1 MEFDF
6 NSLFAFIIFG
16 VTIGVVYGMV
26 ALGISLIYSGL
37 DIVHFAH
44 GEIYMF
50 GAFFGLV
57 LAKDMSIPYPAAL
70 IGAMILAGLMGML
83 IERVFYRRL
92 TRSGGGYTVAGMG
105 MIICGFGMS
114 VALMNV
120 AFLIW
125 GADAEPFSID
135 LGMPLQIA
143 DIYIP
148 QSYLLTAVVS
158 FALMGLLHFF
168 LKYTKIGLAVRAVAQ
183 NKDIAY
189 LMGINVPVFISL
201 IFGLA
206 CALAAAA
213 VVLIGP
219 MQSVQVEMG
228 YLMLM
233 KAFAAAV
240 VGGFGSLPGALL
252 GGILVG
258 IFENL
263 GAAYISP
270 SHKDIYAFLLL
281 ILVLM
286 IRPSGLFGIEAKVKA

>member
-6 NSLFAFIIFG
+6 SSLFAFILFG
-16 VTIGVVYGMV
+16 VTIGVVYGIV

-44 GEIYMF
+44 GELYMF
-50 GAFFGLV
+50 GAFIGLFFSQTMGFPYPVALV
-57 LAKDMSIPYPAAL
+57 LAML
-70 IGAMILAGLMGML
+70 CAGVLGMG

-92 TRSGGGYTVAGMG
+92 TKSGGGYTVAGMG

-114 VALMNV
+114 IVLMNV

-125 GADAEPFSID
+125 GAAAEPFPVD
-135 LGMPLQIA
+135 LGMPYQFGDIA
-143 DIYIP
+143 LP
-148 QSYLLTAVVS
+148 KSYALTAVV
-158 FALMGLLHFF
+158 AVCLMIILHYF
-168 LKYTKIGLAVRAVAQ
+168 LKKTKAGLAVRAVAA
-183 NKDIAY
+183 NKDIAS
-189 LMGINVPVFISL
+189 LMGINVPRIISL

-206 CALAAAA
+206 CGLGGAAG
-213 VVLIGP
+213 VLIGP

-228 YLMLM
+228 YLMLL

-240 VGGFGSLPGALL
+240 VGGFGSLPGAIV
-252 GGILVG
+252 GGIIVG
-258 IFENL
+258 ITENL
-263 GAAYISP
+263 GAAYISA

-286 IRPSGLFGIEAKVKA
+286 FKPSGLFGVVARVKA

>member
-1 MEFDF
+1 MDFDF
-6 NSLFAFIIFG
+6 SSLFAFILFG
-16 VTIGVVYGMV
+16 VTIGVVYGIV

-57 LAKDMSIPYPAAL
+57 FSHSLGFPYPVSMLLAMACAAFL
-70 IGAMILAGLMGML
+70 GMA
-83 IERVFYRRL
+83 IERIFYRRL
-92 TRSGGGYTVAGMG
+92 TKSGGGYTVAGMG

-114 VALMNV
+114 IVLMNV
-120 AFLIW
+120 AYLIW
-125 GADAEPFSID
+125 GAAAEPFPVD
-135 LGMPLQIA
+135 LGMPFQIG
-143 DIYIP
+143 DITLP
-148 QSYLLTAVVS
+148 KSYALTAVMAVI
-158 FALMGLLHFF
+158 LMAVLHYF
-168 LKYTKIGLAVRAVAQ
+168 LKFTKIGLAVRAVAA

-189 LMGINVPVFISL
+189 LMGINVPLMISL

-213 VVLIGP
+213 GVLIGP

-240 VGGFGSLPGALL
+240 VGGFGSLPGAIL
-252 GGILVG
+252 GGIIVG
-258 IFENL
+258 IAENL

-270 SHKDIYAFLLL
+270 NHKDIYAFLLL

-286 IRPSGLFGIEAKVKA
+286 FRPSGLFGVVARVKA